1 MTQREKRIVGI
12 IQGMTSS
19 ELAQVTDLSC
29 AVSSADA
36 INAIMNTIINKNH
49 KNNGNQENNRNRQ
62 TGN

>member
-12 IQGMTSS
+12 IQRMTSS

-36 INAIMNTIINKNH
+36 INAIIDTIINK
-49 KNNGNQENNRNRQ
+49 KSKK
-62 TGN
+62 